1 MILSSLS
8 LAKKQKKKSGIFKS
22 YPRKNGII
30 EADKEIL
37 QKLLKKFKHVIVYFY
52 SKKCHKCKKLNKLF
66 PKIVKENLSF
76 MEPNLIPIVRF
87 PCSKFPEYCSLSQ
100 KITHFPTIR
109 VYYQQKHFTTYL
121 SKFEPVK
128 LAKFLTQRVFYSSY
142 VIGQANYS
150 MDHLLEHNQLVV
162 LKVNSS
168 VFQNEARYSQDSGEN
183 EETTKAQTEAFKL
196 LGFRTHHAHFYYSEN
211 DETTV
216 ENYQRLCQK
225 INPSNEVSNASFALI
240 SPDDGIC
247 YLFTESLLHSRY
259 DGKLVAEKKKI
270 EKALEF
276 IKDHQKP
283 LIMPFNEKTVN
294 EYAKK
299 KMPFVLYTT
308 EEGRNLT

>member
-1 MILSSLS
+1 MILSSTS
-8 LAKKQKKKSGIFKS
+8 IAKKTKKKSGIFKS

-52 SKKCHKCKKLNKLF
+52 SKKCHKCKKLNKQF
-66 PKIVKENLSF
+66 PKIVKDKLSF

-109 VYYQQKHFTTYL
+109 VYYQKKHYTTYL

-128 LAKFLTQRVFYSSY
+128 LAKFLTQRVFYSFHE
-142 VIGQANYS
+142 IGQANYS
-150 MDHLLEHNQLVV
+150 MDHLLENNQLVV
-162 LKVNSS
+162 LKLNPS
-168 VFQNEARYSQDSGEN
+168 VFKNEARYTQDIGEDQ
-183 EETTKAQTEAFKL
+183 EMKKARLNAFKL
-196 LGFRTHHAHFYYSEN
+196 LGFRTHHAHFYFSED
-211 DETTV
+211 DEVTR
-216 ENYQRLCQK
+216 ENYQRLCVK
-225 INPSNEVSNASFALI
+225 VNPTNELTDASFALV

-247 YLFTESLLHSRY
+247 YIFEDSLLYSRY
-259 DGKLVAEKKKI
+259 DGKVVPEKQKI

-308 EEGRNLT
+308 EKGKK